1 MHKYFAYKACN
12 TLIDLIID
20 YFKST
25 ISLISRN
32 IRDIAMYVLALV
44 VIYGIEVKC
53 KTILLGSTSLDLMN
67 LTYRKKYS
75 HY

>member
-1 MHKYFAYKACN
+1 MHKYFVYKACN

-20 YFKST
+20 YFKSI

-53 KTILLGSTSLDLMN
+53 KTIF
-67 LTYRKKYS
+67 
-75 HY
+75 